1 MSVQGIP
8 DVTIRAADNGDC
20 ERVMALVFGELAEY
34 SLSPDPE
41 GEDADSHARRQGF
54 QFITLE
60 MINVL
65 KEAIRL
71 YTRFGFV
78 PVAAKEVSARVD
90 QAFLLHLS
98 EGTNTE

>member
-1 MSVQGIP
+1 MSVQGMH
-8 DVTIRAADNGDC
+8 DVTIRAADNGDR
-20 ERVMALVFGELAEY
+20 ERVMALVFGV
-34 SLSPDPE
+34 
-41 GEDADSHARRQGF
+41 HARRQGF

-60 MINVL
+60 TISVL

-71 YTRFGFV
+71 HARFGFV
-78 PVAAKEVSARVD
+78 PVAAKEVSARFD

>member
-1 MSVQGIP
+1 VGP
-8 DVTIRAADNGDC
+8 ADVGACRQSRPAA
-20 ERVMALVFGELAEY
+20 
-34 SLSPDPE
+34 
-41 GEDADSHARRQGF
+41 GF
-54 QFITLE
+54 KFSTLE
-60 MINVL
+60 TISVL